1 MRTDRRIEVLTQ
13 GEVVYRG
20 PATASRRPGDLRGG
34 RIRYNSGTCGGVDLG
49 SRRGVC
55 TLLLRLSFGGGN
67 TSCRNRMWQL
77 VTVTRQKGEAT
88 TLHNSVRL
96 SRLVGF

>member
-13 GEVVYRG
+13 GELVHRG

-34 RIRYNSGTCGGVDLG
+34 GSGDNGGSCGGVDFG
-49 SRRGVC
+49 CRRSGC
-55 TLLLRLSFGGGN
+55 TLLLMLLVFFGGGN

-88 TLHNSVRL
+88 TLHDFR
-96 SRLVGF
+96 